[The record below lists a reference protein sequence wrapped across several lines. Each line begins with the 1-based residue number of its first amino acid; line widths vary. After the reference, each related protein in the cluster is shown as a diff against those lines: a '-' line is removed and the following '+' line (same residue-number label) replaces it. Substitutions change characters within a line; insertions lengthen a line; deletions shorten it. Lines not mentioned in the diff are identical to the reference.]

1 MRDSV
6 GDNIIRPFLQ
16 CAGIN
21 HHLIRIVGLQI
32 MIEKVIQRDNDMQ
45 SILMDHFKR
54 SQPHQCL
61 LMPVI
66 QVNRNISVIDSRHIS
81 IENTGSQS
89 GILFLSRHPIEESG
103 VTGNSQNLT
112 VQTFNI
118 ASGLGRMHTLQRTA
132 FQGIVAESH
141 VSFRTIVI
149 RYYIFQLRTTVRSG
163 GPPCSGIANRRGR
176 CLRASGMIEHLAFH
190 IHFRC
195 IRLPVHGQTGQ

>member
-1 MRDSV
+1 MGDSV
-6 GDNIIRPFLQ
+6 GDDIIRPFLQ
-16 CAGIN
+16 CTGIN
-21 HHLIRIVGLQI
+21 HHLIRIVRLQI
-32 MIEKVIQRDNDMQ
+32 MIEEVIQRDNDMQ

-149 RYYIFQLRTTVRSG
+149 RYYIFQFRSTVRSSR
-163 GPPCSGIANRRGR
+163 PSCSGIANCRGR
-176 CLRASGMIEHLAFH
+176 CLRASGMVEHLTFH
-190 IHFRC
+190 VHFRC
-195 IRLPVHGQTGQ
+195 MRLPVHGQTG